1 MVITT
6 PEEHRALAAEY
17 IRLAEITLAGPEQ
30 RVFSRLAQEHLLL
43 VKWDPN
49 LVSPR

>member
-6 PEEHRALAAEY
+6 HEEHRALAAEF
-17 IRLAEITLAGPEQ
+17 IRLAETSATESEQ

-43 VKWDPN
+43 TKWDPY